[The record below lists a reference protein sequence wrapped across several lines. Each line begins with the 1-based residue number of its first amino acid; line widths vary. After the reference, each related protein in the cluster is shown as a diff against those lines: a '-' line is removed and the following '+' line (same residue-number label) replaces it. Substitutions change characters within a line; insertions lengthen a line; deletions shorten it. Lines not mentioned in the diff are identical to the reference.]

1 MDRVITSDALFGA
14 LQKNWGW
21 MLALGIVMVILGT
34 IGLGMTA
41 TLTLVSM
48 LYFGFLLLLGAG
60 IQFVQVF
67 KAHAWKGRLWHVLIA
82 ALYLVAGIIA
92 LRDPM
97 LASATL
103 TLMIAWCLVAI
114 GVLRLLVGWQ
124 MRASKGWIWTL
135 IGGAV
140 AIALGVMIMVEWP
153 VSGVW
158 VIGMFVAIEMMFAGW
173 SQIIIALAAKNYA
186 SQASAAAPAS
196 TSTDA

>member
-1 MDRVITSDALFGA
+1 MDRVLTPDALFGA

-21 MLALGIVMVILGT
+21 MLALGIVMVVLGT

-48 LYFGFLLLLGAG
+48 LYFGFLLLFGAG
-60 IQFVQVF
+60 IQFVQAF

-82 ALYLVAGIIA
+82 VLYLVAGIIA

>member
-1 MDRVITSDALFGA
+1 
-14 LQKNWGW
+14 
-21 MLALGIVMVILGT
+21 
-34 IGLGMTA
+34 
-41 TLTLVSM
+41 
-48 LYFGFLLLLGAG
+48 
-60 IQFVQVF
+60 
-67 KAHAWKGRLWHVLIA
+67 
-82 ALYLVAGIIA
+82 
-92 LRDPM
+92 M

-135 IGGAV
+135 IGGVV

-173 SQIIIALAAKNYA
+173 SQIIIALAAKNYV
-186 SQASAAAPAS
+186 APAS
-196 TSTDA
+196 VTESASTSPDA

>member
-1 MDRVITSDALFGA
+1 
-14 LQKNWGW
+14 
-21 MLALGIVMVILGT
+21 
-34 IGLGMTA
+34 
-41 TLTLVSM
+41 
-48 LYFGFLLLLGAG
+48 
-60 IQFVQVF
+60 
-67 KAHAWKGRLWHVLIA
+67 
-82 ALYLVAGIIA
+82 
-92 LRDPM
+92 
-97 LASATL
+97 
-103 TLMIAWCLVAI
+103 
-114 GVLRLLVGWQ
+114 
-124 MRASKGWIWTL
+124 L